1 MTPDWLLIYEIY
13 EDELFLYLTR
23 TGSHRDLF

>member
-1 MTPDWLLIYEIY
+1 MIYEIY